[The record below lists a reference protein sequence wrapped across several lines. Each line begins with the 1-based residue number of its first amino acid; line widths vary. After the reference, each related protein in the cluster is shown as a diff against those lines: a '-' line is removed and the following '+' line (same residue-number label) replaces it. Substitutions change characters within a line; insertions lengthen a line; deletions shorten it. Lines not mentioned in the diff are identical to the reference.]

1 MYVNG
6 VHKMV
11 VTLSQWRII
20 MIFIETDFFT
30 EDVQKLLNDDEYGRL
45 QIFLTL
51 NPLNGDVI
59 PETGGLRKIRWVAE
73 GTGKRGGV
81 RVIYY
86 YRASESEIRLLLN
99 YKKGIKD
106 DLTAQEKAML
116 RMLNARW

>member
-86 YRASESEIRLLLN
+86 YRASESEIRLLLI
-99 YKKGIKD
+99 YKKGIND

>member
-86 YRASESEIRLLLN
+86 YRASESEIRLLLI

>member
-86 YRASESEIRLLLN
+86 YRASESEIRLLLI

-106 DLTAQEKAML
+106 GLTAQEKAML

>member
-1 MYVNG
+1 
-6 VHKMV
+6 MV

-51 NPLNGDVI
+51 NPHHGDII
-59 PETGGLRKIRWVAE
+59 PET
-73 GTGKRGGV
+73 GGV

-86 YRASESEIRLLLN
+86 YRASESEIRFLLI
-99 YKKGIKD
+99 YKKVIKD

>member
-11 VTLSQWRII
+11 VTLSQWRMI

-86 YRASESEIRLLLN
+86 YRASESEIRFLLI

>member
-30 EDVQKLLNDDEYGRL
+30 EDVQKLLNDDEYGRF

-73 GTGKRGGV
+73 GTGKQGGV

-86 YRASESEIRLLLN
+86 YRASESEIRFLLI

>member
-1 MYVNG
+1 
-6 VHKMV
+6 MV

-51 NPLNGDVI
+51 NPHHGDII
-59 PETGGLRKIRWVAE
+59 PETCGLRKIRWVAE
-73 GTGKRGGV
+73 RTGKRGGV

-86 YRASESEIRLLLN
+86 YRASESEIRFLLI

>member
-86 YRASESEIRLLLN
+86 YRASESEIRLLLI

-106 DLTAQEKAML
+106 DLTAQEEAML